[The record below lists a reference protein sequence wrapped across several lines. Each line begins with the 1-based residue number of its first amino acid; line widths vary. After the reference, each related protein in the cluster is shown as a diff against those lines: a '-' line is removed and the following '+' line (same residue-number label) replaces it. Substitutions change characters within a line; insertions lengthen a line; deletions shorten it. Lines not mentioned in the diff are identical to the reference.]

1 MMCNGMVCDMCDG
14 DEMFEHF
21 SWLSDRYSLKPH
33 KKDEQLK
40 VESR

>member
-21 SWLSDRYSLKPH
+21 SWLSDRYSLIFT
-33 KKDEQLK
+33 KKM
-40 VESR
+40 SN